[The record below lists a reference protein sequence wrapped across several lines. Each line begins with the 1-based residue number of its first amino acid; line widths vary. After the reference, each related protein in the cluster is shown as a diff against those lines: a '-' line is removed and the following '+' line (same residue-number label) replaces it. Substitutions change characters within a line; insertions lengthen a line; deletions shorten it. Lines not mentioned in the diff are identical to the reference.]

1 MYYITESPA
10 HDYNLS
16 IVSESYSPIS
26 AGEGLYPGTLCA
38 GEDLDPGTL
47 HAGEDL
53 DAWTLHAD

>member
-16 IVSESYSPIS
+16 IVNESYSPIS

-38 GEDLDPGTL
+38 GNEIKPGTLCAGEDINPGTL
-47 HAGEDL
+47 H
-53 DAWTLHAD
+53 T

>member
-26 AGEGLYPGTLCA
+26 AGE
-38 GEDLDPGTL
+38 DLDPGTL